1 MRRKRRKPF
10 GSHGVFLIF
19 QGGLLVFVLTFGMQ
33 MIREFSEG
41 KALYQSVVSLDGLEW
56 GEKLTAELQKIPGIR
71 SLTPAIRIPVKL
83 RAEDYTMEAALT
95 GVELDELEK
104 QVSRSSEVPIGNTP
118 VLLLGEESLGAMA
131 DGNGHTASGEKQEEF
146 LERYGEINWQ
156 YCLAGE
162 GEGEENWRPCLVAGT
177 LSSPADGI
185 YMTYSQAGILAET
198 KETKQFLLTVRGK
211 KNYESALGYFEGN
224 PSLLK

>member
-1 MRRKRRKPF
+1 MRRKRRKPL

-83 RAEDYTMEAALT
+83 RAEDYTMEALPGCRNPVLARRRNLYDLQS
-95 GVELDELEK
+95 G
-104 QVSRSSEVPIGNTP
+104 GNTCRDKRNETISSDRP
-118 VLLLGEESLGAMA
+118 GKEEL
-131 DGNGHTASGEKQEEF
+131 
-146 LERYGEINWQ
+146 
-156 YCLAGE
+156 
-162 GEGEENWRPCLVAGT
+162 
-177 LSSPADGI
+177 
-185 YMTYSQAGILAET
+185 
-198 KETKQFLLTVRGK
+198 
-211 KNYESALGYFEGN
+211 
-224 PSLLK
+224 